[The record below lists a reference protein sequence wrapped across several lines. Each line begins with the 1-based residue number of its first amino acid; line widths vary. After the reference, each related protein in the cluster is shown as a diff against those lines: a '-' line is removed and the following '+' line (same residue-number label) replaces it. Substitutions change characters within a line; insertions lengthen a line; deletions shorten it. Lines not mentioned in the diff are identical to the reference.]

1 VPPLAAGMVPGRRG
15 TGRYGKADQ
24 VLELQGLTRRY
35 GEVVAL
41 DDLSFTVREG
51 QMFGFVGPNGAGK
64 TTAMRIVLGVLEP
77 DRGEVRW
84 RGRPVDAETRRR
96 FGYMPEERGLY
107 PKMRVRDQLEYFA
120 RLHGLPAEE
129 ARTAAD
135 YWIERLGVAD
145 RATDRVEQLS
155 LGNQQRVQLAAALVH
170 NPELLVL
177 DEPFSGLDPVGV
189 DVLAEVLA
197 ERAADGIPVIFS
209 SHQLEL
215 VERLCEAVAI
225 INRGRLVASGPVEE
239 LRVTG
244 GERRYQVEVADAA
257 TDWDS
262 GLDGVTVLEKHNG
275 RVVVAV
281 EGDEQRVLD
290 AARAAGGVTLFSAV
304 QPTLAQLFRRAVQE

>member
-1 VPPLAAGMVPGRRG
+1 M
-15 TGRYGKADQ
+15 
-24 VLELQGLTRRY
+24 LELQGLSRRY
-35 GEVVAL
+35 GDVIAL

-120 RLHGLPAEE
+120 RLHGLPAGE
-129 ARTAAD
+129 AGDAAG

-145 RATDRVEQLS
+145 RADDRVEALS

-170 NPELLVL
+170 NPEVLVL

-225 INRGRLVASGPVEE
+225 INRGRLVAAGPVEE
-239 LRVTG
+239 LRASG
-244 GERRYQVEVADAA
+244 GERRWQVDVADAA
-257 TDWDS
+257 GDWAS
-262 GLDGVTVLEKHNG
+262 GLDGVTVLEKNNG
-275 RVVVAV
+275 RVVLAV
-281 EGDEQRVLD
+281 DGDEQRVLD
-290 AARAAGGVTLFSAV
+290 AARAAGRVTLFSAV
-304 QPTLAQLFRRAVQE
+304 QPSLAQLFRQVVQE